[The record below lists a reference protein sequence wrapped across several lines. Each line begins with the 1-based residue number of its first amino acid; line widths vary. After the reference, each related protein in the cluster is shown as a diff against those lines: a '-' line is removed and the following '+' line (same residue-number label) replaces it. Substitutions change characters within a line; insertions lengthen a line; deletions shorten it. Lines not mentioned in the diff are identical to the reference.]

1 MIGHEQRWESGN
13 LENWRENRPYIWHF
27 FRAYDGYE
35 SKIFMK
41 PCVEKDVANEET
53 EEPAEPC
60 WTMQKA
66 IEFSYEDTWDE
77 EDTRD

>member
-1 MIGHEQRWESGN
+1 MNNAGN
-13 LENWRENRPYIWHF
+13 LAIWRIGGRIFYIWHF

-60 WTMQKA
+60 WTMQKT
-66 IEFSYEDTWDE
+66 IEFSYEDT
-77 EDTRD
+77 

>member
-1 MIGHEQRWESGN
+1 
-13 LENWRENRPYIWHF
+13 
-27 FRAYDGYE
+27 
-35 SKIFMK
+35 MK